1 MVADKHISQEY
12 KMTKSYKMMWRDG
25 LIVDGLSHSFDIK
38 NFAEYTPG
46 RQFVAQSGHSYER
59 FGVRASKPV
68 FHFCDN
74 AIDTLMWYWQ
84 VFDFM
89 DYDAPTIHF
98 FEIKPLAPVFKNQA
112 PDETMLWQCGTNK
125 LEIIRE
131 TSLQQVAKDACVEI
145 EQNKSEIIARYPHYN
160 MDMYIKKIIRCAC
173 K

>member
-1 MVADKHISQEY
+1 MQQKTNFKPYYS
-12 KMTKSYKMMWRDG
+12 KSYKMTWRDDG
-25 LIVDGLSHSFDIK
+25 LVDGLSSAFNIQDNK
-38 NFAEYTPG
+38 EYTPG
-46 RQFVAQSGHSYER
+46 RQFTAQYINRGSG
-59 FGVRASKPV
+59 FGVQAPV
-68 FHFCDN
+68 PIFHFCDN
-74 AIDTLMWYWQ
+74 AVDTLMWYWE

-89 DYDAPTIHF
+89 DYDAPVIHF

-125 LEIIRE
+125 LEIVRE
-131 TSLQQVAKDACVEI
+131 TSLQQVAKDACAEI